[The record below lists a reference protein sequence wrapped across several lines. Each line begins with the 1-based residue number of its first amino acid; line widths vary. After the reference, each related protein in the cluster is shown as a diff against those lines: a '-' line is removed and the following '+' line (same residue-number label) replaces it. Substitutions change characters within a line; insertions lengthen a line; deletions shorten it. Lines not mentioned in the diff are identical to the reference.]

1 LRAPAPVA
9 SWRQY
14 GFYRRKYVRAS
25 PSSYLGVYNDVY
37 AAEGAHASFAVSA
50 IMNFRLLRNFVAL
63 ASTASLLVISAW
75 SQAGTSAP
83 ASPYGGQ
90 VVERI
95 IARVND
101 RIITSSDYQR
111 AEQELN
117 QEERQ
122 RGASM
127 QEMADA
133 RRNLLRNLIDQQLWL
148 SKGKQLGITGET
160 ELINRLNVIRK
171 QYHFSSL
178 DDLQKAAEQ
187 QGVSYEDFKANIRN
201 QIITQ
206 DVMRQEVGAHINI
219 TPGEVREFYNEHK
232 DEYVQPESVHLAEIL
247 VSTGSNDSDAKKVAA
262 AEAKAAD
269 IEAKLHAGG
278 NFSELAKS
286 FSDGPTAAS
295 GGDLGTYKHGE
306 LAPIFQEKVFNL
318 KAGQYT
324 QPIRTKQGFVILE
337 VEQHNA
343 GGVQPF
349 DNVQNEVEN
358 AYFMSK
364 MEPATR
370 AYLTQLRDESYIEIA
385 PGYVD
390 TGASPNKRIFPIS
403 YSAYKPPSPKKKR
416 KIERTRFRDTGRS
429 FRPKEKATPL
439 ELSSDQSVQ
448 KASTKHTKR
457 SKKKEVAS
465 EKPGKKEKIRFGRAP
480 KETLPKS
487 PTGEVENAGAMPRQ
501 SSQPDLIPEGAGQQE
516 TAYSQDT
523 SEPRHKTRY
532 SDLARHHKDKKSKK
546 KSAKAKDFTGF
557 QPPSASEAADRAQ
570 QAAPLGL
577 GDHVITKK
585 KKENADTGKKTRY
598 SDEMRKPK
606 KKETTPQPTPIPPV
620 PGAPAPAT
628 APQQ

>member
-1 LRAPAPVA
+1 MCT
-9 SWRQY
+9 
-14 GFYRRKYVRAS
+14 S
-25 PSSYLGVYNDVY
+25 PISYLGVYNDVY
-37 AAEGAHASFAVSA
+37 AAEGPFAPSA
-50 IMNFRLLRNFVAL
+50 VCATMNLRLFRNFAAL
-63 ASTASLLVISAW
+63 AFSASLLAIPVW
-75 SQAGTSAP
+75 SQSGTSAP
-83 ASPYGGQ
+83 ASLYGGQ

-95 IARVND
+95 IARIND
-101 RIITSSDYQR
+101 RIITSSDYKR
-111 AEQELN
+111 AEQELE

-122 RGASM
+122 RGDSM

-160 ELINRLNVIRK
+160 ELINRLNAIRK
-171 QYHFSSL
+171 QYHFTSL

-206 DVMRQEVGAHINI
+206 NVMRQEVGAHINI
-219 TPGEVREFYNEHK
+219 TPGEVRQFYDEHK

-247 VSTGSNDSDAKKVAA
+247 ISTGSGESDAKKVAA
-262 AEAKAAD
+262 AEAKATD

-306 LAPIFQEKVFNL
+306 LAPIFEDKVFNL

-324 QPIRTKQGFVILE
+324 PPIRTKQGFVILE

-349 DNVQNEVEN
+349 DKVRNDVEN

-429 FRPKEKATPL
+429 FRPKEKAAPL
-439 ELSSDQSVQ
+439 ELSSDQSGQ
-448 KASTKHTKR
+448 NAEAKHKKR
-457 SKKKEVAS
+457 SSKKEVAS

-480 KETLPKS
+480 KETLPNS

-501 SSQPDLIPEGAGQQE
+501 SSQPDLIPEGAGQDE
-516 TAYSQDT
+516 TAFAQDN
-523 SEPRHKTRY
+523 SEPHHKVRY
-532 SDLARHHKDKKSKK
+532 SDLARRHKDKKSKK
-546 KSAKAKDFTGF
+546 NSKKPKDFSGF
-557 QPPSASEAADRAQ
+557 QAPSAAEAADRAQ
-570 QAAPLGL
+570 QSAPLGL
-577 GDHVITKK
+577 GDHVIAKK
-585 KKENADTGKKTRY
+585 KKEDADTGQKTRY

-606 KKETTPQPTPIPPV
+606 KKEPTPQPTPIPPV